1 MCAVGSRRWWRLKY
15 IASCSFGKDSI
26 ATILLALRYGEP
38 LDEAVYCEVMFDS
51 HISGEVPEHR
61 DFIYGT
67 AIPALERMGVK
78 IRILRGLQTYVGL
91 FTGRI
96 TRGPK
101 KGLLRSFPICGRCA
115 VQRDCKL
122 KPILRYQKSLPP
134 DTVQYIGIA
143 RDEQERLLRLGG
155 RRVSLL
161 DKYGYTEQDAK
172 QLCREAGLLSPVYD
186 FTDRGGCWFCPNARQ
201 RELRHLYDHH
211 PDLWARMLELQ
222 ALPGKVTEKFNRTT
236 TFSEIDA
243 GFRREDEQLSL
254 WKNAA

>member
-1 MCAVGSRRWWRLKY
+1 
-15 IASCSFGKDSI
+15 
-26 ATILLALRYGEP
+26 
-38 LDEAVYCEVMFDS
+38 MFDR

-61 DFIYGT
+61 DFIYHT

-78 IRILRGLQTYVGL
+78 IRVLRGPQTYVGL

-101 KGLLRSFPICGRCA
+101 KGLLRAFPICGRCA

-122 KPILRYQKSLPP
+122 KPILRYQKTLPP

-143 RDEQERLLRLGG
+143 KDEQERLLRLDG

-172 QLCREAGLLSPVYD
+172 QLCREAGLLSPVYE
-186 FTDRGGCWFCPNARQ
+186 FTDRGAAGSAPTPDGGNSATSMTTTQTCGQGCWNCRPCRGKSARSSTG
-201 RELRHLYDHH
+201 L
-211 PDLWARMLELQ
+211 
-222 ALPGKVTEKFNRTT
+222 
-236 TFSEIDA
+236 
-243 GFRREDEQLSL
+243 
-254 WKNAA
+254 

>member
-1 MCAVGSRRWWRLKY
+1 MKY
-15 IASCSFGKDSI
+15 AASCPFGKDSI
-26 ATILLALRYGEP
+26 ATILLALRHGEP
-38 LDEAVYCEVMFDS
+38 LDEAVYCEVMFD
-51 HISGEVPEHR
+51 HDISGEVPEHR

-67 AIPALERMGVK
+67 AIPRLEGMGVK
-78 IRILRGLQTYVGL
+78 IRVLRGTQNYVGL

-101 KGLLRSFPICGRCA
+101 KGMLRAFPICGRCA

-143 RDEQERLLRLGG
+143 RDEQERLLRLDG
-155 RRVSLL
+155 RKVSLL

-172 QLCREAGLLSPVYD
+172 QLCREAGLLSPVYE
-186 FTDRGGCWFCPNARQ
+186 FTDRGGCWFCPNAKT
-201 RELRHLYDHH
+201 RELCHLYDHH

-222 ALPGKVTEKFNRTT
+222 ALPGKVSEKFNRSM
-236 TFSEIDA
+236 TFADIDRR
-243 GFRREDEQLSL
+243 FRQEDDQLNL
-254 WKNAA
+254 FRHAA